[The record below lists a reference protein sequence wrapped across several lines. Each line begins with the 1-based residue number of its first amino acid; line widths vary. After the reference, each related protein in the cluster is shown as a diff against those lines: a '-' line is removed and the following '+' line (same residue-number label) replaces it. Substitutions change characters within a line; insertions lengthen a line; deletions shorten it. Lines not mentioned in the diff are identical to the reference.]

1 MRRRKYTY
9 ELILSIINE
18 HIGTGTGSK
27 APGAK
32 YGINDARVAEWL
44 KEYHVRGRESFLRDG
59 MSGTHVCFLS
69 AIGIFTCLI
78 DRYLR

>member
-59 MSGTHVCFLS
+59 MEPMSAFCLPSGFL
-69 AIGIFTCLI
+69 LV
-78 DRYLR
+78 